1 MCIVTV
7 GMQSKF
13 GFSACKM
20 VHVRNCQTTL
30 LSKHFHV
37 ALQGKPM
44 VFLFEYTVYFVYI
57 RIYSVLSLY
66 TSLRHFFCLDFYV
79 LEGTTRQVCY

>member
-1 MCIVTV
+1 MCIVSV

-30 LSKHFHV
+30 SKHFHV

-44 VFLFEYTVYFVYI
+44 VFCV
-57 RIYSVLSLY
+57 
-66 TSLRHFFCLDFYV
+66 
-79 LEGTTRQVCY
+79 

>member
-1 MCIVTV
+1 MYIVSV

-20 VHVRNCQTTL
+20 VHVRNCQTT

-66 TSLRHFFCLDFYV
+66 TSLRHFFRLDFYV